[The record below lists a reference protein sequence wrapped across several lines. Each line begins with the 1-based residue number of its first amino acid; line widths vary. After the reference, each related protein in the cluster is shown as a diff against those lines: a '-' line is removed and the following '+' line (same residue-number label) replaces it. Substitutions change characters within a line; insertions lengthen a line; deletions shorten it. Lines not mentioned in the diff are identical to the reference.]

1 MNLGRVVIPMVL
13 LAFFASPKWVVAQDL
28 FLSFGQ
34 GADVSLT
41 NETQLLS
48 DNSGSAFLYVRN
60 GFDVLSLDL
69 VVSSSDDSV
78 LELTSGTLLNSN
90 VGSGA
95 TRFLAAGAGLDADGT
110 LGLLALALG
119 DTDFFPVA
127 SLGVRSVLSG
137 TDEGFDPVAIAFLL
151 GEINYNIVGEGV
163 ASLEISYGLNDL
175 LVPETPGPIV
185 LNPDGDLP
193 GVLVAEEDVAL
204 GAATLTVVTAV
215 PEPSTVGLLAFG
227 FVGILVR
234 RKR

>member
-1 MNLGRVVIPMVL
+1 MVL

-48 DNSGSAFLYVRN
+48 DNSGSAFLYARN
-60 GFDVLSLDL
+60 GFDVLALDL
-69 VVSSSDDSV
+69 VVSSSDDGV

-95 TRFLAAGAGLDADGT
+95 TRFLSAGASLVTDGT
-110 LGLLALALG
+110 LELLAISVG
-119 DTDFFPVA
+119 DVPLFPNA
-127 SLGVRSVLSG
+127 SLGVRSALSG
-137 TDEGFDPVAIAFLL
+137 TDEGFDPVANAFLL

-163 ASLEISYGLNDL
+163 ASLEISIGSNGL

-185 LNPDGDLP
+185 INPGGDLP
-193 GVLVAEEDVAL
+193 GVLAVEEDVAL

-215 PEPSTVGLLAFG
+215 PEPSAVGLLAFG